1 MGTIWGTDTRVMAAQ
16 GQERKEQD
24 KHLEEIIAEITLNLL
39 KDTKPHGEKE
49 KLSTRDL
56 HPESYFLKI
65 KVK

>member
-1 MGTIWGTDTRVMAAQ
+1 MGHGHPCDGSTRTGEKGA
-16 GQERKEQD
+16 GQT
-24 KHLEEIIAEITLNLL
+24 LEEIMAEITLNLL